1 MLHTLILKRN
11 YSKANEESVNA
22 AVFTDWNFANCI
34 GVSYESGATLILGI
48 LLTAGC
54 MGDIALYQKVSK
66 FPDDALVKDH
76 PSKPQ
81 FTVYEL

>member
-1 MLHTLILKRN
+1 
-11 YSKANEESVNA
+11 
-22 AVFTDWNFANCI
+22 
-34 GVSYESGATLILGI
+34 

-54 MGDIALYQKVSK
+54 IGDISLYQKVSK

-81 FTVYEL
+81 FTVYEQ